1 MDIWNSDKQ
10 KELKANNPDM
20 PQKEIFGQA
29 ASLWKLVS
37 EKDKAKYNK
46 LAEKQKEIQEK
57 HLEER

>member
-1 MDIWNSDKQ
+1 
-10 KELKANNPDM
+10 M